1 MRLILSIVNKIA
13 GEFVETEIDGESIL
27 MHINTGSFFGMK
39 DTSLVI
45 WKLLDKY
52 EDTDDI
58 TSALLELYSASREDC
73 ENDVKKFILDI
84 DRAGFVV
91 VK

>member
-1 MRLILSIVNKIA
+1 MRLTLPIVNKIA

-27 MHINTGSFFGMK
+27 MPIDTGKFFGMK
-39 DTSLVI
+39 KTSLVI

-58 TSALLELYSASREDC
+58 ISELLELYSASKEDC
-73 ENDVKKFILDI
+73 ANDVKKFILDI
-84 DRAGFVV
+84 DHAGFVV

>member
-1 MRLILSIVNKIA
+1 MRLTLPIVNKIA

-39 DTSLVI
+39 GTSLVI
-45 WKLLDKY
+45 WKLLDEY

-73 ENDVKKFILDI
+73 EHDVKKFILDI